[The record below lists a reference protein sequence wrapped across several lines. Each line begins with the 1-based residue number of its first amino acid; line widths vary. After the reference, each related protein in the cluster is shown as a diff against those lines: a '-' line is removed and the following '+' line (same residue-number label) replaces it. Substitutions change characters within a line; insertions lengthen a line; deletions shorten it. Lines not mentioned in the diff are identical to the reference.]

1 MSMGI
6 IWKPKKSIG
15 AECASVFA
23 RLRSEKNKLERK
35 TFDLEVEEKCRNI
48 EKMAKSLFDVG
59 SCDPFLSA
67 EAQYL
72 SSVFAPSR
80 LRRYRRMIEAK
91 VPTDKLMNDI
101 DENEVLW
108 RLPIGFALS
117 EGKQREGGQHFVSSY
132 RQHRHQQS
140 RR

>member
-1 MSMGI
+1 M
-6 IWKPKKSIG
+6 KT
-15 AECASVFA
+15 EEVDRRRVRVSVCET
-23 RLRSEKNKLERK
+23 SERKNKLERK

-48 EKMAKSLFDVG
+48 EKMANSLFDVG

-101 DENEVLW
+101 DENEVL
-108 RLPIGFALS
+108 
-117 EGKQREGGQHFVSSY
+117 
-132 RQHRHQQS
+132 
-140 RR
+140 